1 MTTIGS
7 AEDQLAIRSLLEAYG
22 DAVAQNDPKAWGDT
36 WTDDAVWEILDQT
49 ITGRDAIVG
58 FWQSLMAGFSFTAF
72 AMSIG
77 RIAIDGDRATL
88 RVYVSEE
95 LWDKDDKL
103 TRIKG
108 RYDDEL
114 TRTAEGW
121 RFSKRAYT
129 ILKMF

>member
-36 WTDDAVWEILDQT
+36 WAADAVWEILDQT
-49 ITGRDAIVG
+49 LTGRDAIVA

-114 TRTAEGW
+114 TRTTEGW